1 MQVITHTNV
10 MTEKQEK
17 ILQAALFLFAKE
29 GYHATS
35 TSKVAKMASVSE
47 GLIFR
52 HFGNKEGLLQAILEF
67 GANKLKE
74 LIVDIVMESNPKE
87 VIRKSI
93 QLPANIDKKDHNFW
107 KLQFK
112 LKWELEVNSDK
123 KMEPLHMALSNAF
136 RKLNY
141 KSPELEAS
149 LILLYIDGIA
159 SSMLK
164 GSNLNVK
171 DMIQLLLKKYEL

>member
-1 MQVITHTNV
+1 

-17 ILQAALFLFAKE
+17 ILQAALVQFAKE
-29 GYHATS
+29 GYNATS
-35 TSKVAKMASVSE
+35 TSKVAKMACVSE

-52 HFGNKEGLLQAILEF
+52 HFGNKDGLLQAILEF
-67 GANKLKE
+67 GADKLKD
-74 LIVDIVMESNPKE
+74 LIVDIVMESDPKE

-93 QLPANIDKKDHNFW
+93 KLPANIDKSDYDFW

-112 LKWELEVNSDK
+112 LKWELEINSDK
-123 KMEPLHMALSNAF
+123 KMEPLHMVLSNAF
-136 RKLNY
+136 KKLNY
-141 KSPELEAS
+141 NTPELEAS
-149 LILLYIDGIA
+149 LILLYIDGMA

-164 GSNLNVK
+164 GSNLNVN

>member
-1 MQVITHTNV
+1 

-17 ILQAALFLFAKE
+17 ILQAALILFAKE
-29 GYHATS
+29 GFHATS
-35 TSKVAKMASVSE
+35 TNKVAKLAGVSE

-52 HFGNKEGLLQAILEF
+52 HFENKDGLLQAILEF
-67 GANKLKE
+67 GADKLKDMV
-74 LIVDIVMESNPKE
+74 VDIVMESDPKE

-93 QLPANIDKKDHNFW
+93 QLPANVNKEDYDFW

-136 RKLNY
+136 KKLNY
-141 KSPELEAS
+141 KSPEMEAS
-149 LILLYIDGIA
+149 LILLYIDGM
-159 SSMLK
+159 SSSILK
-164 GSNLNVK
+164 GSSLNVN
-171 DMIQLLLKKYEL
+171 DLIQLLFKKYEL